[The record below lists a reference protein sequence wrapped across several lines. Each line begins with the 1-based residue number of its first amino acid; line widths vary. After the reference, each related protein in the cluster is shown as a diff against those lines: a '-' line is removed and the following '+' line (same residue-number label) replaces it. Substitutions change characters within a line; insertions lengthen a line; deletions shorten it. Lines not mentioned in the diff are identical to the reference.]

1 VDPST
6 TNNFFNGKLREE
18 ASFSIFSLS
27 VPSGSWLP
35 EYHMREWIRNQ
46 INRYINVPEVCTHY
60 SYALFVSKITLNYVN
75 FM

>member
-18 ASFSIFSLS
+18 ASFSILSLS

-35 EYHMREWIRNQ
+35 EYHMRE
-46 INRYINVPEVCTHY
+46 
-60 SYALFVSKITLNYVN
+60 
-75 FM
+75 